1 MGSSSSLSVAGVS
14 SRPAPLVGFPLL
26 LLLRRCSSS
35 STNNNRRRRRR
46 RRRPGRSALR
56 RTECIDDEPHRSA
69 VTTVQLLH
77 HKAVR

>member
-1 MGSSSSLSVAGVS
+1 MGSSSSLSVAGFS

-46 RRRPGRSALR
+46 RRPGRSALR
-56 RTECIDDEPHRSA
+56 RTECVDDEPHRSA